1 MRDRYTVIS
10 SDCHA
15 GADLLDYRDHLES
28 RYHEQFDEWA
38 AAFVNPYADLAGDD
52 ADRNWHLRRRLDE
65 QESEGIVGEV
75 VFPNTIPPFFPSV
88 SLAAPAPTADDL
100 EVRWAG
106 IRAHN
111 RWLADFCGGSGGR
124 LAGVG
129 QILLNDVDAAVTEIH
144 WIAEA
149 GLRGGILLPGV
160 PEESGLA
167 PLYAEVYEPIWAVC
181 AETGLP
187 VNHHGGGGSPLPPLH
202 HDAAG
207 AVWVFETHWWA
218 HRALWH
224 LMFSGVLDRHPGLI
238 LVLTE
243 QATGWIPQLLR
254 GMDVATARFGDAGSA
269 LARFAGKTAGSLPL
283 KPSEY
288 WARQCYV
295 GASFLRPIECEL
307 RHEIGVD
314 RIMWGSDYPHS
325 EGTWPHSREALRL
338 TFAGVPEDEVRL
350 MLGGN
355 AARVY
360 GFDIDALDDLAA
372 TVGPTVEEVAIPLDA
387 IPAGASSAAF
397 APEPIR
403 TW

>member
-1 MRDRYTVIS
+1 MPDRYTVIS

-15 GADLLDYRDHLES
+15 GADLLDYRDYLES
-28 RYHEQFDEWA
+28 RYHEQFDSWA
-38 AAFVNPYADLAGDD
+38 AGFVNPYADLAGDD
-52 ADRNWHLRRRLDE
+52 ANRNWHLRRRLDE
-65 QESEGIVGEV
+65 QEAEGIVGEV

-144 WIAEA
+144 RIAEA

-167 PLYAEVYEPIWAVC
+167 PLYAEDYEPIWAAC

-187 VNHHGGGGSPLPPLH
+187 VNHHGGGGSPIPPLH

-224 LMFSGVLDRHPGLI
+224 LMFSGVLDRHPGLT

-243 QATGWIPQLLR
+243 QATGWIPELLR

-269 LARFAGKTAGSLPL
+269 LARFAGRTAGSLPL

-307 RHEIGVD
+307 RHAIGVD

-325 EGTWPHSREALRL
+325 EGTWPYSREALRL

-360 GFDIDALDDLAA
+360 GFDIDALDDIAA
-372 TVGPTVEEVAIPLDA
+372 TVGPTVDEVATPLDA